1 MTRTLDLDLTDP
13 QLYTGGF
20 PHSVFTE
27 LRARGPVHLHP
38 PIEGRLGIAPI
49 PFWSIVS
56 HGEIQQANRD
66 WKTFASFDGPMVAP
80 DPLISAGRTLLTLD
94 PPEQTT
100 MRRIISSEFTP
111 RMIGTLE
118 QRLIDRTA
126 RILEAAAGRT
136 CDFVRDIAYQVPM
149 HLIADIIG
157 IPEGDR
163 AWVFERTD
171 HLLKSGDPY
180 GEYSEEDRLGLQ
192 AELFEYAQRIT
203 ADKRAHPTDD
213 VWTKLTGQLD
223 GFELEMFFLILS
235 IAGSETTRNALTMGL
250 IALLDHPDQ
259 FAELRSQ
266 PGLSSTAAEEILRW
280 SSPVLIFGRT
290 ATRDITIGGQGVK
303 AGDRVVFWHP
313 SGNRDETVFDDPFRF
328 DVHRSPNPHI
338 AFGGGGVH
346 HCLGANLARK
356 EIQVVLES
364 IAAGYDIELAGPA
377 VWTGAGPV
385 HNVGIA
391 IDSLPVHVSDR
402 TRQT

>member
-1 MTRTLDLDLTDP
+1 MTRTLDVDLTDP
-13 QLYTGGF
+13 QLYTNGF
-20 PHSVFTE
+20 PHDVFTE

-38 PIEGRLGIAPI
+38 PIEGRLGIAAI
-49 PFWSIVS
+49 PFWSIVA

-80 DPLISAGRTLLTLD
+80 DPLLSAGRTLLTLD
-94 PPEQTT
+94 PPDQTE
-100 MRRIISSEFTP
+100 MRRIIASEFTP

-118 QRLIDRTA
+118 QRLTDRTA

-157 IPEGDR
+157 IPEEDR

-171 HLLKSGDPY
+171 HLLRSGDPY
-180 GEYSEEDRLGLQ
+180 GEYSQDDRLGLQ

-203 ADKRAHPTDD
+203 ADKRANPADD
-213 VWTKLTGQLD
+213 VWTKLAGQLD
-223 GFELEMFFLILS
+223 GFELEMFFIILS

-259 FAELRSQ
+259 FAELRSH
-266 PGLSSTAAEEILRW
+266 PELSLTAADEILRW

-290 ATRDITIGGQGVK
+290 ATKDITIGGQDVK

-328 DVHRSPNPHI
+328 DIHRSPNPHI

-346 HCLGANLARK
+346 YCLGANLAHK
-356 EIQVVLES
+356 EIRVVLES
-364 IAAGYDIELAGPA
+364 IAAGYDIQLAGPA

-385 HNVGIA
+385 HNVGIG
-391 IDSLPVHVSDR
+391 IDSLPVRVTARD
-402 TRQT
+402 